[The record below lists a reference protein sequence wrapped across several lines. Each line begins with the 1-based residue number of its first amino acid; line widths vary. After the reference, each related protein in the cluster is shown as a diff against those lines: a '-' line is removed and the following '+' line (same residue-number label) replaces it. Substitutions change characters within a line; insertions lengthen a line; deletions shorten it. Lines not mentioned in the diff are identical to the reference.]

1 MAKTNSKRNRDQL
14 NKLSNALVALYLTE
28 ETGLPC
34 NAKGYELA
42 TFEAQD
48 DVGTPVERP
57 ALRVTFENDTP
68 IKQPH
73 HLLTFGS
80 DDQRCDVVLEAT
92 EASPIHCRV
101 YAQLN
106 SGPNV
111 WVIEDISTTGTEYV
125 DDESLRTR
133 IPKKVAHGRVAAQ
146 GLHRIR
152 IGRLLFGF
160 WSPSDNEET
169 SLRERYFQG
178 LEPIP
183 VTQEILREQ
192 LRGVAVNFHRVVMV
206 GDGGMGA
213 VFKYIETT
221 TGLMIAV
228 KEEEVRS
235 MEADERVQKEI
246 GYMQSLRHVS
256 QVVII
261 TYHPLIPCSLIWSS
275 ISSAILPSTRESRSG
290 LQPCHYT
297 KEVYAIYYL
306 LRLPLSRMSCYNSL
320 KASLICTRNGF
331 CIKTSS
337 PKMSWS
343 KENLGQMLFWL
354 TTGYA
359 PL

>member
-1 MAKTNSKRNRDQL
+1 MAKTNPKRHCNQL
-14 NKLSNALVALYLTE
+14 NNLSDALVALYLTE

-42 TFEAQD
+42 TVEAQN
-48 DVGTPVERP
+48 DVGTLVERR
-57 ALRVTFENDTP
+57 ALRVIFEKDTP

-80 DDQRCDVVLEAT
+80 DDQRCDVILEAT
-92 EASPIHCRV
+92 DASPIHCKV

-111 WVIEDISTTGTEYV
+111 WVIEDASTNGTVYV

-160 WSPSDNEET
+160 WSPSDNQEK
-169 SLRERYFQG
+169 SLRERYFQN

-183 VTQEILREQ
+183 VTQEVLREQ
-192 LRGVAVNFHRVVMV
+192 LRGVAVNFRRVLMV

-213 VFKYIETT
+213 VFKYIEMT

-228 KEEEVRS
+228 KEEEVKS
-235 MEADERVQKEI
+235 KEADERVQKEI

-256 QVVII
+256 WMVTI
-261 TYHPLIPCSLIWSS
+261 TYHLLILCS
-275 ISSAILPSTRESRSG
+275 PT
-290 LQPCHYT
+290 
-297 KEVYAIYYL
+297 
-306 LRLPLSRMSCYNSL
+306 
-320 KASLICTRNGF
+320 
-331 CIKTSS
+331 
-337 PKMSWS
+337 
-343 KENLGQMLFWL
+343 
-354 TTGYA
+354 
-359 PL
+359 